1 MNLGNLIGGLCREE
15 VGGEWGVTV
24 MNCGK
29 CERR

>member
-15 VGGEWGVTV
+15 VGESGGVTA